1 MSLRRSLNCLPFTS
15 GILYAMF
22 LTNNVKPSTVAATG
36 SSIRQPTSIVLLC
49 VSAAS
54 AVGFVY
60 WMKYQVKRGK
70 PALIPNYLWQKKAF
84 SVICIMVF
92 LAVGVLNT
100 FEYNFSL

>member
-1 MSLRRSLNCLPFTS
+1 LFHANE
-15 GILYAMF
+15 
-22 LTNNVKPSTVAATG
+22 VKSSTVAATG
-36 SSIRQPTSIVLLC
+36 PSIRQPASIILLC
-49 VSAAS
+49 LSVAS

-60 WMKYQVKRGK
+60 WMKYQVKRDK